1 MKHWIAVHTWNS
13 EDDKLKFEKEIA
25 PSLLESE
32 EKWVEIVSEVEGA
45 DLQQTWVGD
54 GAVFFCHWQA
64 ESEQHVLDT
73 LAANDLDAFFH
84 TAVYE
89 METFMSRYRQ
99 K

>member
-13 EDDKLKFEKEIA
+13 GADKLKFEKEIA

-32 EKWVEIVSEVEGA
+32 EKWIEIVSELEGA

-73 LAANDLDAFFH
+73 LAANDLDTFFH

-89 METFMSRYRQ
+89 MEMFMSRYRQ